1 MIAWDLDGNGTF
13 ETAGQ
18 TATFSAAGLDAPLTR
33 TISVRATSPTGFSV
47 DDATVRVIWDFHGF
61 KSFLDL
67 PAVNDATAGGEVTL
81 KFSLTGDQG
90 LDIFRAGYPA
100 SASYPCGTA
109 PPTDATEPV
118 TTTGGSRLRYDARKD
133 EYALVWTT

>member
-47 DDATVRVIWDFHGF
+47 DDATVRVIWDFHG
-61 KSFLDL
+61 SNRSLICRRSTMRR
-67 PAVNDATAGGEVTL
+67 PAA
-81 KFSLTGDQG
+81 
-90 LDIFRAGYPA
+90 R
-100 SASYPCGTA
+100 
-109 PPTDATEPV
+109 
-118 TTTGGSRLRYDARKD
+118 SR
-133 EYALVWTT
+133 